1 MGTFSDGIE
10 VKESTGGLPLHLAW
24 RGSRYTLAAEPVRWY
39 RRRNWWDEETRAA
52 PGAGVGL
59 VDREI
64 WRVQVRRDKASGDA
78 PLLTLDLVRY
88 LPAGRWRVIKVHDAL
103 NESVEELDPG
113 A

>member
-1 MGTFSDGIE
+1 MGTFSEGIE
-10 VKESTGGLPLHLAW
+10 VVETAAGLPLHLAW
-24 RGSRYTLAAEPVRWY
+24 RGGRYTLAAEPLRWY

-52 PGAGVGL
+52 PGTGAGL

-64 WRVQVRRDKASGDA
+64 WRVQVRRDGGSRNA

-88 LPAGRWRVIKVHDAL
+88 LPSGRWRVIKIHDAL
-103 NESVEELDPG
+103 TETVEELEPG